1 MPDIYFKSVP
11 FSKEDV
17 TLALESGVDGIITE
31 AEHVEGVRSLA
42 LCDVRAEADMPSV
55 GLGSKAEEE
64 SIASRIAGG
73 ERLVLAQGW
82 EIIPVENEQAFQAAR
97 AVAKNSD
104 VILLDEPSSALDPI
118 AEYKMFE
125 TMAGLCKNK
134 DVLSVIV
141 SHRLSSAAVC
151 EKIFVFDKGKLA
163 EQGTHKKLLENGGV
177 YAEMFKKQAQNYLTE
192 AAHE

>member
-1 MPDIYFKSVP
+1 M
-11 FSKEDV
+11 
-17 TLALESGVDGIITE
+17 
-31 AEHVEGVRSLA
+31 
-42 LCDVRAEADMPSV
+42 
-55 GLGSKAEEE
+55 
-64 SIASRIAGG
+64 
-73 ERLVLAQGW
+73 
-82 EIIPVENEQAFQAAR
+82 
-97 AVAKNSD
+97 AKNSD

-151 EKIFVFDKGKLA
+151 EKIFVFDKGKLV

-177 YAEMFKKQAQNYLTE
+177 YAEMFKKQARNYLTE
-192 AAHE
+192 AAYE